1 MHRDTMEVLEM
12 PLRKYIKEVMIPIEK
27 YAVIDPESTLQE
39 AIMKLRRS
47 YCTLEEGFC
56 SETGPRTILV
66 VDSSGL
72 LAGVVDFRSLL
83 RVLVPEVAGKLA
95 ERLAFLEVS
104 VVYAEAGAEELG
116 EAKEGLVARVRKNAQ
131 VKVKEIM
138 RKNRAQIEAD
148 TTLIEALKLIFRKKL
163 LMLPVYEN
171 DKLIGVVRDAD
182 LFLAVADIVVD

>member
-1 MHRDTMEVLEM
+1 M
-12 PLRKYIKEVMIPIEK
+12 PLQKYIKEIMIPIEK

-39 AIMKLRRS
+39 AVMKLRRS

-66 VDSSGL
+66 VDASGL
-72 LAGVVDFRSLL
+72 LVGVVDFRSLL
-83 RVLVPEVAGKLA
+83 RVLVPEVAGKLT
-95 ERLAFLEVS
+95 ERLEFLEVS

-116 EAKEGLVARVRKNAQ
+116 EAKEGLIARVRKNAQ

-138 RKNRAQIEAD
+138 RKNRAQAQAD
-148 TTLIEALKLIFRKKL
+148 TTLIQALKLIFRKKL